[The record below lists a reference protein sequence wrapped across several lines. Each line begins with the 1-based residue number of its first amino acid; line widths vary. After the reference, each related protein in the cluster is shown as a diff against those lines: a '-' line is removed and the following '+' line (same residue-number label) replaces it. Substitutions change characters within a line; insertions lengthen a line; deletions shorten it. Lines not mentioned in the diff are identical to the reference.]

1 VSPIRRKKKIEGA
14 AEIRR
19 PREGIR
25 KGVYIL
31 PNLMTSLSLFFGFYS
46 ITQTMS
52 AHFTKAA
59 WAILVSMIFDSF
71 DGTVARVTGTASD
84 FGAEYDSLSDLV
96 AFGVAP
102 GVLIYNW
109 ALQPFGKWGFI
120 SAFLY
125 VLCTALR
132 LARFNIQSTTVEK
145 KEFQGLP
152 SPGAAA
158 GIATTVL
165 FFMYIEGG
173 RGGRLGDI
181 IRDHMIT
188 PHHVV
193 FLLLTLLLAFLM
205 VSTIRYRS
213 GKDLSV
219 FKRLP
224 FLYLPLAMIIILLVI
239 AEPQIMLFFLIYL
252 YILSG
257 IVASI
262 IFYKKRRREKE
273 ELKEMLIGPRDE

>member
-1 VSPIRRKKKIEGA
+1 MTPIRRRKSNGTVA
-14 AEIRR
+14 VPPR
-19 PREGIR
+19 REGIR
-25 KGVYIL
+25 KGIYIL

-46 ITQTMS
+46 IIHTMS
-52 AHFTKAA
+52 GQFTKAA
-59 WAILVSMIFDSF
+59 WAIMISMIFDSF

-96 AFGVAP
+96 SFGVAP
-102 GVLIYNW
+102 GVLIYTW

-132 LARFNIQSTTVEK
+132 LARFNVQSATVEK

-158 GIATTVL
+158 GIASIVL

-181 IRDHMIT
+181 IRDRMIT
-188 PHHVV
+188 PHHVA
-193 FLLLTLLLAFLM
+193 FLILTLVLAFLM
-205 VSTIRYRS
+205 VSTVRYKS

-224 FLYLPLAMIIILLVI
+224 FLYLPLAMIIVLLII
-239 AEPQIMLFFLIYL
+239 AEPQIMIFLLIYT

-257 IVASI
+257 IIASI
-262 IFYKKRRREKE
+262 IFYRKRKREKE
-273 ELKEMLIGPRDE
+273 ELKEMLLGPRDE

>member
-1 VSPIRRKKKIEGA
+1 MTPVVRRKKKNDEII
-14 AEIRR
+14 IRR
-19 PREGIR
+19 REGIK
-25 KGVYIL
+25 KGVYLL
-31 PNLMTSLSLFFGFYS
+31 PNTMTSLSLFFGFWS
-46 ITQTMS
+46 IVSTFT
-52 AHFTKAA
+52 AHYERAA
-59 WAILVSMIFDSF
+59 WFILVSMIFDSF

-102 GVLIYNW
+102 GILIYAW
-109 ALQPFGKWGFI
+109 ALQPFGKWGLL

-132 LARFNIQSTTVEK
+132 LARFNVQSATIEK
-145 KEFQGLP
+145 KAFQGLP

-158 GIATTVL
+158 GIASTVL

-181 IRDHMIT
+181 IRERMIT
-188 PHHVV
+188 PHHVA
-193 FLLLTLLLAFLM
+193 FLLLTITLALLM

-213 GKDLSV
+213 GKDLSI

-224 FLYLPLAMIIILLVI
+224 FLYLLLTMIVVLLIV
-239 AEPQIMLFFLIYL
+239 AEPQIMIFLLIYT

-257 IVASI
+257 IVTSI
-262 IFYKKRRREKE
+262 IFYKKRKKEKE
-273 ELKEMLIGPRDE
+273 ELKEMLIGTKDQ

>member
-1 VSPIRRKKKIEGA
+1 MSPIKRRKNGEVNIHT
-14 AEIRR
+14 R
-19 PREGIR
+19 REGIR

-46 ITQTMS
+46 IVHTLAGQ
-52 AHFTKAA
+52 FTRAA
-59 WAILVSMIFDSF
+59 WGIMISMIFDSF

-132 LARFNIQSTTVEK
+132 LARFNVQSSTVEK

-181 IRDHMIT
+181 IREKMIT
-188 PHHVV
+188 PHHVA
-193 FLLLTLLLAFLM
+193 FLVLTLVLAFLM
-205 VSTIRYRS
+205 VSTIRYKS

-224 FLYLPLAMIIILLVI
+224 FLYLPLAMIVILLVI
-239 AEPQIMLFFLIYL
+239 AEPEVMLFVLIYT

-257 IVASI
+257 IIASI
-262 IFYKKRRREKE
+262 IFYRKRRKEKE
-273 ELKEMLIGPRDE
+273 ELREMLLGPRDE

>member
-1 VSPIRRKKKIEGA
+1 MTPLGKKKNEDGKA
-14 AEIRR
+14 PRR
-19 PREGIR
+19 REGIR
-25 KGVYIL
+25 KGVYLL
-31 PNLMTSLSLFFGFYS
+31 PNTMTSLSLFFGFWS
-46 ITQTMS
+46 ISKTITG
-52 AHFTKAA
+52 HFELAA
-59 WAILVSMIFDSF
+59 WFILVSMVFDSF

-102 GVLIYNW
+102 GVLIYSW
-109 ALQPFGKWGFI
+109 ALQPFAKWGFI

-132 LARFNIQSTTVEK
+132 LARFNVQSTTIEK
-145 KEFQGLP
+145 KQFQGLP

-173 RGGRLGDI
+173 KGGRLGDI
-181 IRDHMIT
+181 IRDKMIT
-188 PHHVV
+188 PHHIF
-193 FLLLTLLLAFLM
+193 FLALTLLLAALM

-213 GKDLSV
+213 GKDLSI
-219 FKRLP
+219 FRKAP
-224 FLYLPLAMIIILLVI
+224 FFYLIIAMIIVLLII
-239 AEPQIMLFFLIYL
+239 AEPQIMLFLLVYI

-257 IVASI
+257 LIASVF
-262 IFYKKRRREKE
+262 FYKKRKKEKD
-273 ELKEMLIGPRDE
+273 ELKEMIIGPKDE